1 MPSLRERKK
10 LIEMTQVVSGW
21 NPKTGARPTKQE
33 LQQARE
39 WIADYESRR

>member
-10 LIEMTQVVSGW
+10 LTEMTQVVSGW
-21 NPKTGARPTKQE
+21 NPKTGKKPTKEE
-33 LQQARE
+33 LKAARS